1 MNGDDLMS
9 NINRLKLADNVYFNS
24 VRDSRFKT
32 MKISANI
39 IVPLS
44 GETASANALL
54 AGVLSRS
61 CGEYPD
67 FTALSKKLSSLYGA
81 DLTVNVT
88 KAGDR
93 QIVDVS
99 ASGLDDRYALDNESV
114 TQELSALLRSV
125 IFEPNVNDGAFVEA
139 EVEQERR
146 QLLEVIDS
154 EFNDKRIYANSQLI
168 KNMCADEVFG
178 IKRYGTAEQ
187 INAVT
192 PESLYITWQNLL
204 KTAAVEIM
212 YVGDSSP
219 DKAVEVFR
227 SAFEK
232 IDRAPVEINNTVVRT
247 CGDVKRIT
255 EEMEVSQS
263 KLVMGLRTGIAL
275 GDDDCAA
282 ASLMCAVLG
291 GTASS
296 KLFCNVR
303 EKQSLCYYCS
313 SRFDSH
319 KGIMVVDSG
328 VEGDNIEKAEK
339 GILKEIEDMKNGVI
353 SDFEIES
360 AKMAVINAF
369 YSSNDT
375 VSGIENWYSS
385 QLFYDRFKTIEER
398 SREINAVT
406 KEEIINA
413 ANKLSLD
420 TIFVLKN
427 K

>member
-1 MNGDDLMS
+1 MR
-9 NINRLKLADNVYFNS
+9 NINRQKLADNVYFNS
-24 VRDSRFKT
+24 VRDGRFKT

-44 GETASANALL
+44 ADSASANAVL

-61 CGEYPD
+61 CEKYPD

-81 DLTVNVT
+81 DLTVNVV

-93 QIVDVS
+93 QIIVIS
-99 ASGLDDRYALDNESV
+99 ASGLDDRYALENESIA
-114 TQELSALLRSV
+114 QELSMLLCSV
-125 IFEPNVNDGAFVEA
+125 IFEPNVKDGAFIES

-154 EFNDKRIYANSQLI
+154 EFNDKRIYANSELI
-168 KNMCADEVFG
+168 RNMCAGEVYG

-192 PESLYITWQNLL
+192 PESLYITWQELL
-204 KTAAVEIM
+204 KTATVEII
-212 YVGDSSP
+212 YVGDSEP
-219 DKAVEVFR
+219 LKAAEVFR
-227 SAFEK
+227 DAF
-232 IDRAPVEINNTVVRT
+232 AAINRVPAGITNTVVRSAD
-247 CGDVKRIT
+247 CVKRVS
-255 EEMEVSQS
+255 EEMDLSQS
-263 KLVMGLRTGIAL
+263 KLVMGFRTGIASE
-275 GDDDCAA
+275 DPDCTA

-313 SRFDSH
+313 SRFDRH
-319 KGIMVVDSG
+319 KGIMIVDSG
-328 VEGDNIEKAEK
+328 VEGDNIEKAEH

-375 VSGIENWYSS
+375 VSGIESWYAA
-385 QLFYDRFKTIEER
+385 QLFDGGFKTIEEK
-398 SREINAVT
+398 SAAINAVT
-406 KEEIINA
+406 KEDIIKA
-413 ANKLSLD
+413 ANKLTLD
-420 TIFVLKN
+420 TIYTLKN
-427 K
+427 R